1 MPSLSTS
8 SSIRTGFFVP
18 ARRSPCTIWPGSA
31 PMYVRR
37 WPRISASS
45 RMPPSELAQRLRLRF
60 GGHASRFDLGA
71 ERVHLL
77 RSLVAFAEL
86 LLDGLHLLTQ
96 IIVALR
102 LAHLR
107 LDLGLDLA
115 TELEN
120 LGLLAERGRQLRE
133 ALAHVD
139 CLEQLLLEC
148 ERERGEGG
156 GNEIGDGAGAFDI
169 VEHRDELIGQH
180 GRQRHDLREQ

>member
-1 MPSLSTS
+1 MVL
-8 SSIRTGFFVP
+8 VEDH
-18 ARRSPCTIWPGSA
+18 ARGTDLDGIGCLLLPRHGDQPVDVRSRHRVLRG
-31 PMYVRR
+31 RR
-37 WPRISASS
+37 RHLGEPI
-45 RMPPSELAQRLRLRF
+45 ELAQRLRLRF
-60 GGHASRFDLGA
+60 GGHAGRFDLGA

-148 ERERGEGG
+148 EREHGEGG

-169 VEHRDELIGQH
+169 VEHRHELIGQR